1 MINSFCMKFSL
12 ILPVY
17 NVEDYLGKC
26 IESCLNQNLPHAEYE
41 IIVVV
46 DGSPD
51 RSIDIAR
58 HYQREHP
65 NIKIIE
71 RDNGGLS
78 AARNTGLAH
87 AVGEYV
93 WFIDSD
99 DYIELNVLAQIYNIL
114 SEKELE
120 ALWLDWRCLDEAGK
134 VLPDYSPHCHKKDFS
149 VMSGIDFM
157 SKVLNNYLFAW
168 SFIYKRSFLVENG
181 LRFTEGLYYED
192 SDFAFRSLPMLKR
205 IRYFGKVSY
214 NYLQRETSIMHTINM
229 DKLNSILGNC
239 DTFYMAS
246 VSCPPPIKRFYHLCF
261 SSFYLFAIKEVL
273 KSHNDEYKK
282 VLLWH
287 GITQKYGRVRL
298 VGNIKTKIM
307 AVCLNLCGLKFCI
320 KLSFLF

>member
-1 MINSFCMKFSL
+1 MKFSL

-205 IRYFGKVSY
+205 IRYFSKVSY
-214 NYLQRETSIMHTINM
+214 NYLQRKTSITHTVDMEKI
-229 DKLNSILGNC
+229 NSIFTNC
-239 DTFYMAS
+239 DAFYAAYI
-246 VSCPPPIKRFYHLCF
+246 SCPLILKRFYHLCF
-261 SSFYLFAIKEVL
+261 SSFYLFAIKEVV
-273 KSHNDEYKK
+273 KSRNSEYRI
-282 VLLWH
+282 VLLEH
-287 GITQKYGRVRL
+287 SKAKRYGKVML
-298 VGNIKTKIM
+298 AGNLKTKII
-307 AVCLNLCGLKFCI
+307 AIVLNLCGLEFCM
-320 KLSFLF
+320 KLLSLF